1 MLYLPVPSKVFGLTN
16 LTDVLKDSVKA
27 FIAPPVL
34 MPKNPLYNN
43 PQVYFMMQP
52 WHAMEN
58 IFLNLLSLCI
68 SLFRMQAKEC
78 VDSFFFYNEHTFV
91 MFLEIC
97 GFNRARQRDK
107 IARLLDN
114 FASLQDEVNIFLM
127 ASHISSCNMAIVLRL
142 SESILFCISN

>member
-1 MLYLPVPSKVFGLTN
+1 
-16 LTDVLKDSVKA
+16 VKA

-43 PQVYFMMQP
+43 PQVTWYDD
-52 WHAMEN
+52 AS
-58 IFLNLLSLCI
+58 IVCTCSKLTLSLSRFSMMHI
-68 SLFRMQAKEC
+68 TQAKEC

-114 FASLQDEVNIFLM
+114 FASLQDEVGLK
-127 ASHISSCNMAIVLRL
+127 
-142 SESILFCISN
+142 